1 MWRRGKYIPAN
12 KRKQLYFAY
21 VKSHIA
27 YMLPI
32 YSLGNKTKL
41 AELQTL
47 QNRCIKAVFRL
58 PRLTSTTYL
67 YSASIL
73 PIQLLA
79 VVERVTHLHRMVK
92 SLTKHGFDIH
102 LNRDVQSRASRRLSQ
117 IHISNQHPSLRQSIN
132 EYNRLSS
139 EIRQLGCTESF
150 KRSVRLKV
158 INESEQFSAF
168 SPYRYIN

>member
-1 MWRRGKYIPAN
+1 M
-12 KRKQLYFAY
+12 
-21 VKSHIA
+21 
-27 YMLPI
+27 
-32 YSLGNKTKL
+32 
-41 AELQTL
+41 
-47 QNRCIKAVFRL
+47 
-58 PRLTSTTYL
+58 
-67 YSASIL
+67 
-73 PIQLLA
+73 
-79 VVERVTHLHRMVK
+79 K